1 MRVVSLY
8 VGLFFLFFSSFF
20 CFRVNWIGGL
30 GSFLYFSPS
39 ETATRLLLMPA
50 MVECNC
56 IASVEGFSFM
66 MSVCYAIKVPAYQLC
81 ACFLLRGIAN

>member
-66 MSVCYAIKVPAYQLC
+66 CPSVMLSKSRHTNYVHAFY
-81 ACFLLRGIAN
+81 